1 MSFLSCEEM
10 LAAARSQ
17 KITLAEAVLRS
28 DLEESRLTEEQ
39 SRAAMHHLW
48 QVMQATS
55 REYDP
60 VQRSRSGLSGGDAAK
75 VEQAHKEGKLL
86 GGDYLSAVT
95 AEALKTAEC
104 NACMKRIVAA
114 PTAGSCGVLPAVLL
128 PLARAGE
135 ADEEAVCEAL
145 YVAAGFGQVIAARAT
160 LAGAEGGC
168 QAEVGAASAMAAAAL
183 CSLKGGTPEQCA
195 AAAAMA
201 LGNLLGLVCDPVAG
215 LVEVPCVKRNVIGAM
230 DARRQ
235 QVYNALF
242 KAENGRI
249 IRLCDDRAVSCEYVA
264 QELRDAY
271 PSENDILIVG
281 DGAELLYK
289 HLQAFGI
296 PCRMASPLHRY
307 QRAAGAALAAEALAA
322 QGRLC
327 SAQELQ
333 PVYLRLSQA
342 ERERLAKGLPLTAE

>member
-1 MSFLSCEEM
+1 M

-39 SRAAMHHLW
+39 SRTAMHHLW

-60 VQRSRSGLSGGDAAK
+60 AQRSRSGLSGGDAAK

-168 QAEVGAASAMAAAAL
+168 QAEVGAASAMAAAA
-183 CSLKGGTPEQCA
+183 
-195 AAAAMA
+195 AMA

-215 LVEVPCVKRNVIGAM
+215 LVEVPCVKRNVVGA
-230 DARRQ
+230 
-235 QVYNALF
+235 VN
-242 KAENGRI
+242 
-249 IRLCDDRAVSCEYVA
+249 AVSCANMALAGVDYAIPCDEVIDAMGRVGSLLSPDLRETGQGGLAATPTGVKIAQRLA
-264 QELRDAY
+264 QE
-271 PSENDILIVG
+271 G
-281 DGAELLYK
+281 
-289 HLQAFGI
+289 
-296 PCRMASPLHRY
+296 
-307 QRAAGAALAAEALAA
+307 
-322 QGRLC
+322 
-327 SAQELQ
+327 
-333 PVYLRLSQA
+333 
-342 ERERLAKGLPLTAE
+342 